1 MNAGFFPFM
10 TLNEIGLKDILEPDL
25 LTARILF
32 SNCLSNGQTIQIFPR
47 KLNTLHGN
55 AVVHPLAL
63 FAAQNDAGIAE
74 DLHVVGQGGL
84 ADAQFLQKPTG
95 AFFAAPKQLQN
106 LQPVFIAEC
115 LENQRRLSRVH
126 GTPPIEV
133 HQYYMRYIHICQYVK
148 R

>member
-1 MNAGFFPFM
+1 M
-10 TLNEIGLKDILEPDL
+10 EIY
-25 LTARILF
+25 R
-32 SNCLSNGQTIQIFPR
+32 CLSLRFAVPDMDSFAARLAFPNGSGIVQSIQVFLRNPNALR
-47 KLNTLHGN
+47 AD
-55 AVVHPLAL
+55 AVVHPLTLLAPH
-63 FAAQNDAGIAE
+63 NDAGIAE
-74 DLHVVGQGGL
+74 DLHVVGKGGL